1 MTVSG
6 LITTSMKNMNMNSDA
21 AADLHAV
28 VESFIIG
35 VVKELVCMS
44 EKGDGGAEQLT
55 WHGTK
60 SDLLE
65 L

>member
-1 MTVSG
+1 
-6 LITTSMKNMNMNSDA
+6 MKNMNMNSDA
-21 AADLHAV
+21 AADMHAV